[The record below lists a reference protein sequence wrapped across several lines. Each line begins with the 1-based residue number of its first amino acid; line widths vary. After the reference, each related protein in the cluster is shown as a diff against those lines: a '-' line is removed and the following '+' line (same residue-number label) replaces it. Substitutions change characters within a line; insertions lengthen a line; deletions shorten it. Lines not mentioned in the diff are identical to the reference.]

1 MISLV
6 NNMLFTR
13 LMHEKEMKYEIYF
26 LRNRPRSEREVLTF
40 SAVRSRKK
48 AKTEQVVESMTPTT
62 NSTSTST
69 VN

>member
-1 MISLV
+1 
-6 NNMLFTR
+6 MLFTR